1 MSDNVTAVAYIN
13 NKGGYKSPC
22 CNKRAYDIWE
32 WSSVRNWWL
41 SAAPIPGVPNAIAD
55 SESRKIRYDSE

>member
-22 CNKRAYDIWE
+22 CNKRAYDI
-32 WSSVRNWWL
+32 
-41 SAAPIPGVPNAIAD
+41 
-55 SESRKIRYDSE
+55 